1 MRFALVNP
9 RINDI
14 FIAYSPAD
22 ANFARLLDAALR
34 KEDADP
40 WIDYDDMI
48 DGGDYLSQFKE
59 GIRRADVFVLVTSE
73 MTLQSPEMLEALEL
87 ATLLNKLVVWVTKT
101 PDLKVLETSDRWSQV
116 HLTDPWHS
124 IHTPTWETAFEQ
136 LAKTIIHLQIY
147 LRFVARTIEW
157 ERRDRPTSLLLTADD
172 LGAVVERRQWLEAQP
187 FSQHLKITPRQTD
200 FLNQSIRQVKAD
212 QQTAYLNRTQPD
224 IFISYSR
231 KDREFVKDLATALI
245 DNSWRIWVDWE
256 NIPVATDWREEVHDG
271 IRNAH
276 TFLMVISPDSIIS
289 EPCRWELRKAQ
300 EYQKRIIPIVCR
312 DKYNRELFRA
322 TGLASINYISCTRQ
336 PFEAALK
343 TLLETLQTD
352 LEDTKIYNRLL
363 VRAHEWTERGRQEGL
378 LMTAPELGD
387 IRRWHQKRSHYRRPD
402 NKTTALPLLPLQE
415 EYINASRKHIQTR
428 RNTARVLTIFGM
440 SLVSFLA
447 ILTTTTTVSEIKALV
462 ASLDD
467 RQELDALVTALKAG
481 RRTQRN
487 SWLLN
492 LVNPQLKSQA
502 TTVLHDAILKLREV
516 NRLTGHTGSVI
527 DMVFSPDG
535 QTLASVG
542 KDRQLRIWDITTG
555 HMSDPLFGLGHL
567 DDVVTVVYNPQGNL
581 IATGSYDGSVKVW
594 RYDVRYKAAL
604 FAPDG
609 STGTYPYR
617 TPQTLPRQHQ
627 DWVTKVAFNQAGNR
641 LASASFDGTVHLW
654 ERTTTTAD
662 EEERFGNLHVLS
674 HDGAPVFSLA
684 FSPAGED
691 RLVTGDVA
699 GVVKL
704 WNRAGELLQQ
714 VDYGDGVVTTA
725 FSPDGQQVAIAGNQG
740 KVLLWDLATN
750 TTTFLPPKHDG
761 RIFQVVYSPNGEIL
775 ASASEDATVELWNVK
790 TKSAIATLR
799 GHQGRVYRVAFYQAD
814 LLASAGSD
822 GTVRLWSTKSQKQ
835 LSVLEGHQDEVYS
848 IAFSPKEKEPLLASG
863 SKDSLIRLWKVN
875 GPIQPLP
882 HDNRV
887 YDVRFR
893 PDGNLIAAS
902 GQNTINLWR
911 PDGTDTGV
919 VLGEKNSTASQD
931 ESQNLGDLQSIDY
944 SPDGTILAAGNADGI
959 VYLWQLPGDKELQKV
974 PQQSPIIY
982 WKAHQPISSDPA
994 GVLALR
1000 YRPNPNPQQ
1009 RWLVTAGSDGK
1020 IQFWSANLQS
1030 VQQSIVPSS
1039 DPDKPPTLDPLLTL
1053 GEEPKASI
1061 KSGVTDISF
1070 SANGMRLAASSRS
1083 SLVRNESGKILI
1095 WEISAN
1101 PSQKPD
1107 SQLMTKLGRKEGGH
1121 KGDILSVAFDPTNP
1135 DLLASGGEDGTIKL
1149 WNLNRRQRNSQPH
1162 YLIKTLRYS
1171 DAITDLSYSS
1181 DGQFLMSS
1189 SRDGS
1194 IHLWKADNGQLISIL
1209 QRHTGEVSSLEF
1221 DPQDNNILASAS
1233 VDSRVLLWNLWP
1245 GNSLLAQSNHQN
1257 ILQELM
1263 RMGCKAGQQYLE
1275 SQIYLQPQAPKVSN
1289 FEAQRWGDEKQIKE
1303 FCESTTDD
1311 D

>member
-48 DGGDYLSQFKE
+48 DGDDYLSQFKE

-73 MTLQSPEMLEALEL
+73 MILKSPEMLEALEL
-87 ATLLNKLVVWVTKT
+87 ATLLNKLVVWVTRT
-101 PDLKVLETSDRWSQV
+101 QDLKTLEMSDRWSEV

-147 LRFVARTIEW
+147 LRFVARTVEW

-172 LGAVVERRQWLEAQP
+172 LGAVVERRQWLEAQS

-200 FLNQSIRQVKAD
+200 FLNQSIRQVKSD

-231 KDREFVKDLATALI
+231 KDREFVKDLALALI
-245 DNSWRIWVDWE
+245 DNGWRIWVDWE

-312 DKYNRELFRA
+312 DKYNRELFKA
-322 TGLASINYISCTRQ
+322 TGLASINYISCTRE
-336 PFEAALK
+336 PFEVALK
-343 TLLETLQTD
+343 KLLETLQTD

-363 VRAHEWTERGRQEGL
+363 VRAHEWAERGRQEGF

-387 IRRWHQKRSHYRRPD
+387 IRRWSQKRSYSRRPD
-402 NKTTALPLLPLQE
+402 AKITALPLLPLQE
-415 EYINASRKHIQTR
+415 EYIKASRKNIQTR
-428 RNTARVLTIFGM
+428 RNTARVLTIFGI

-447 ILTTTTTVSEIKALV
+447 ILSTTTTVSEIKALV

-492 LVNPQLKSQA
+492 LANPQLKSQA

-516 NRLTGHTGSVI
+516 NRLAGHTGSVI
-527 DMVFSPDG
+527 DMAFSPDG

-542 KDRQLRIWDITTG
+542 KDRQLRVWDIATG
-555 HMSDPLFGLGHL
+555 RMSDPLFGLGHL
-567 DDVVTVVYNPQGNL
+567 DDVVTVAYNPQGTL

-594 RYDVRYKAAL
+594 RYDTHYKESL
-604 FAPDG
+604 FSPDG
-609 STGTYPYR
+609 SAGIYPYR
-617 TPQTLPRQHQ
+617 TPQTLPQQHQ

-641 LASASFDGTVHLW
+641 LASVSFDGTVHLW
-654 ERTTTTAD
+654 ERTTAAAD
-662 EEERFGNLHVLS
+662 DGDRFGNLRVLS
-674 HDGAPVFSLA
+674 HDGAYVYSLT

-691 RLVTGDVA
+691 RLVTADSDGI
-699 GVVKL
+699 VKL
-704 WNRAGELLQQ
+704 WNMAGELLQQ
-714 VDYGDGVVTTA
+714 VDYGDSVLTTA
-725 FSPDGQQVAIAGNQG
+725 FSPDGEQVAIAGNQG
-740 KVLLWDLATN
+740 NVLLWDLATN
-750 TTTFLPPKHDG
+750 TTTFLPQQHDG
-761 RIFQVVYSPNGEIL
+761 RIYQLAYSPNGKTL
-775 ASASEDATVELWNVK
+775 ASAGEDATVKLWDVK
-790 TKSAIATLR
+790 TKTAIATLR
-799 GHQGRVYRVAFYQAD
+799 GHQGRVYRVAFYQDD

-822 GTVRLWSTKSQKQ
+822 GTVRLWSTKSRKQ
-835 LSVLEGHQDEVYS
+835 LAILEGHQDEVYS
-848 IAFSPKEKEPLLASG
+848 IAFSPEEKEPLLASG
-863 SKDSLIRLWKVN
+863 SKDSLVRLWKVN
-875 GPIQPLP
+875 GPIKPLP

-893 PDGNLIAAS
+893 PDGEFIAAS

-919 VLGEKNSTASQD
+919 VLGEKDGTESQN

-944 SPDGTILAAGNADGI
+944 SPDGTVLAAGNADGK
-959 VYLWQLPGDKELQKV
+959 VYLWQLP
-974 PQQSPIIY
+974 QQSPIIS
-982 WKAHQPISSDPA
+982 WKAHQPSSPDPL

-1000 YRPNPNPQQ
+1000 YRPSPNPQQ
-1009 RWLVTAGSDGK
+1009 QWLVTAGSDGK
-1020 IQFWSANLQS
+1020 IQFWPAQLQA

-1039 DPDKPPTLDPLLTL
+1039 DPDKSSTLEPLLTL

-1070 SANGMRLAASSRS
+1070 SVDGMRLAASSRS
-1083 SLVRNESGKILI
+1083 SLIRNESGKILI
-1095 WEISAN
+1095 WEISAD
-1101 PSQKPD
+1101 PPQKPV
-1107 SQLMTKLGRKEGGH
+1107 SHLMTKLGRKEGGH
-1121 KGDILSVAFDPTNP
+1121 KGNILSVAFNPTNP

-1149 WNLNRRQRNSQPH
+1149 WNLKRRQRNSQPH

-1171 DAITDLSYSS
+1171 DAITDLSYSR

-1194 IHLWKADNGQLISIL
+1194 IHLWKVNGQLISVL

-1221 DPQDNNILASAS
+1221 DPQNNNILASAS
-1233 VDSRVLLWNLWP
+1233 VDSRVLLWDLWP
-1245 GNSLLAQSNHQN
+1245 GNSLLSQPNHPD
-1257 ILQELM
+1257 ILKELM

-1275 SQIYLQPQAPKVSN
+1275 SQVYLQPKAPKVSN
-1289 FEAQRWGDEKQIKE
+1289 LEAQRWGDEKQIKE
-1303 FCESTTDD
+1303 FCERTTDND
-1311 D
+1311 